1 MCAILVETHVRRGQR
16 AGFPDP
22 RLGLPRPEAG
32 DRISPA
38 GSSYA
43 RYCCPPRL
51 IMITDHVDMTPL
63 VYYVSYASPSYILRS
78 ICTYSTQ

>member
-1 MCAILVETHVRRGQR
+1 MQLGLQ

-22 RLGLPRPEAG
+22 HLGLPRPEAG

-43 RYCCPPRL
+43 RYCCPSCL
-51 IMITDHVDMTPL
+51 IMITVYVDMTPL
-63 VYYVSYASPSYILRS
+63 VYYVSYVFPSYILRN
-78 ICTYSTQ
+78 ILY